1 MKEYETKAKG
11 YKLSFEDQVNK
22 IKHKGQEYIDSAR
35 NSIRLSTQLSNN
47 TQQQQQVTLL
57 NGREFLENI
66 EDKEKQ
72 INLIMKVT
80 SQINEIS
87 KQTAE
92 LVVQDA
98 EKINSIEDNVNVM
111 QFNIENAVKH
121 MKAAKDA
128 NASTS
133 GYTNY
138 LLYGVCGIVILLILL
153 TIIMPSS

>member
-1 MKEYETKAKG
+1 MKG

-22 IKHKGQEYIDSAR
+22 IKHKGQEYIDSTR
-35 NSIRLSTQLSNN
+35 NSVRLSTQLSNN

-57 NGREFLENI
+57 NGREFLESI

-72 INLIMKVT
+72 IDIIMKVT

-92 LVVQDA
+92 LVTQDA

-133 GYTNY
+133 VYTNY
-138 LLYGVCGIVILLILL
+138 LLYGVGGIVILLILL

>member
-1 MKEYETKAKG
+1 MKG

-22 IKHKGQEYIDSAR
+22 IKHKGQEYIDSTR
-35 NSIRLSTQLSNN
+35 NSVRLSTQLSNN
-47 TQQQQQVTLL
+47 TQQQQQQVTLL
-57 NGREFLENI
+57 NGREFLESI

-72 INLIMKVT
+72 IDIIMKVT

-92 LVVQDA
+92 LVTHDA

-133 GYTNY
+133 VYTNY
-138 LLYGVCGIVILLILL
+138 LLYGVGGIVILLILL

>member
-1 MKEYETKAKG
+1 MKG

-22 IKHKGQEYIDSAR
+22 IKHKGQEYIDSTR
-35 NSIRLSTQLSNN
+35 NSVRLSTQLSNNN

-57 NGREFLENI
+57 NGREYLESI

-72 INLIMKVT
+72 IDIIMKVT

-92 LVVQDA
+92 LVVNDG

-128 NASTS
+128 NTSSS

-138 LLYGVCGIVILLILL
+138 LLYVVCGIVILLILL

>member
-1 MKEYETKAKG
+1 M
-11 YKLSFEDQVNK
+11 NK
-22 IKHKGQEYIDSAR
+22 IKNKGQEYINSAR
-35 NSIRLSTQLSNN
+35 NSIRLSAQGSNN
-47 TQQQQQVTLL
+47 VPQHQQQQQEMY
-57 NGREFLENI
+57 NGRELLEGI

-92 LVVQDA
+92 LVTQDA

-111 QFNIENAVKH
+111 HLNIENAVKH

-128 NASTS
+128 NTSTS

-138 LLYGVCGIVILLILL
+138 LLYVVGGIVVLLILL
-153 TIIMPSS
+153 TIIMPSK

>member
-1 MKEYETKAKG
+1 MKG

-22 IKHKGQEYIDSAR
+22 IKHKGQEYIDSTR
-35 NSIRLSTQLSNN
+35 NSVRLSTQLNNNN

-57 NGREFLENI
+57 NGREYLESI

-72 INLIMKVT
+72 IDIIMKVT

-92 LVVQDA
+92 LVVNDG

-128 NASTS
+128 NTSSS

>member
-1 MKEYETKAKG
+1 MKG

-22 IKHKGQEYIDSAR
+22 IKHKGQEYIDSTR
-35 NSIRLSTQLSNN
+35 NSVRLSTQLSNN
-47 TQQQQQVTLL
+47 TQQQQQQVTLL
-57 NGREFLENI
+57 NGREFLESI

-72 INLIMKVT
+72 IDIIMKVT

-92 LVVQDA
+92 LVTQDA

-133 GYTNY
+133 VYTNY
-138 LLYGVCGIVILLILL
+138 LLYGVGGIVILLILL